1 MNSAA
6 SNVHSGKIS
15 ASTLALATMISF
27 ALAPAGADAAD
38 LKSRSHI
45 SQQGFKSN
53 GDGTAPDFQ
62 CGSSST
68 PACDDDFAT
77 KCKEAGGTLSE
88 KLPFGGKTCTTPG
101 GW

>member
-15 ASTLALATMISF
+15 ASALGLAAMISF

-38 LKSRSHI
+38 LKSRSPAT
-45 SQQGFKSN
+45 QLGFTSN
-53 GDGTAPDFQ
+53 GGGKVPDFQ

>member
-6 SNVHSGKIS
+6 SNVHSGKWLAS
-15 ASTLALATMISF
+15 ALGLAAMISF
-27 ALAPAGADAAD
+27 AFPPAGAGAAD
-38 LKSRSHI
+38 
-45 SQQGFKSN
+45 FKPRNPATQHGLTSN
-53 GDGTAPDFQ
+53 GSSTVPDFQ

-88 KLPFGGKTCTTPG
+88 KLPFGGKNCATPG

>member
-6 SNVHSGKIS
+6 SNVHSGKCLAS
-15 ASTLALATMISF
+15 ALGLAAMISF
-27 ALAPAGADAAD
+27 AFPLAGASAAD
-38 LKSRSHI
+38 LKSRSPATHH
-45 SQQGFKSN
+45 GFKSN
-53 GDGTAPDFQ
+53 SGGTVPDFQ

>member
-1 MNSAA
+1 MKSAESNFRPSNGFTRAIGLAFIA
-6 SNVHSGKIS
+6 S
-15 ASTLALATMISF
+15 LALPLATAS
-27 ALAPAGADAAD
+27 AGD
-38 LKSRSHI
+38 LKSRGAPT
-45 SQQGFKSN
+45 QLGLKSN
-53 GDGTAPDFQ
+53 GGGTLHDFQ

-88 KLPFGGKTCTTPG
+88 KLPFGGKNCSTPG

>member
-1 MNSAA
+1 MIKTA
-6 SNVHSGKIS
+6 SNVQSGKSLTS
-15 ASTLALATMISF
+15 ALGLAVVLSF
-27 ALAPAGADAAD
+27 ALPLAGAGAAD
-38 LKSRSHI
+38 LKSRSPATEL
-45 SQQGFKSN
+45 GFKSK
-53 GDGTAPDFQ
+53 GGGAQPDFQ

-68 PACDDDFAT
+68 PACDDAFAT